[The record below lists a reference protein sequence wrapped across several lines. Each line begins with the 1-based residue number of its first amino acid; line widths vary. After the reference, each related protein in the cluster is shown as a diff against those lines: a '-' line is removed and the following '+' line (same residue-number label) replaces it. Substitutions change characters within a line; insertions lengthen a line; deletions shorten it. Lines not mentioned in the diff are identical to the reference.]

1 MKEWIKKFLGDL
13 GYSIYLMLFI
23 LPLLLGILY
32 ISHRTQVWEL
42 SDSNLI
48 ITFLGVL
55 ATFVVVS
62 NFSQVS
68 SIEEKTEKAIE
79 NYEKQIKA
87 LVDKEDDN
95 SHINRLKRLED
106 DLDRLNAQGEFSTA
120 EDIVKKSVEETMK
133 TIKDEI
139 NSEGENNRRE
149 LEIRSLQ
156 MLRMADALINSSYKS
171 ILNKLIADLDSK
183 FMVSW
188 EKNGKLKENKAYIR
202 FQDNRVQFVSVSG
215 KTTFENVRKIDD
227 ILYSSEKM
235 DDVLIY
241 IIEATNKTRVYKQSA
256 PADGNDDQIG

>member
-1 MKEWIKKFLGDL
+1 MNKWIKKIVDDL
-13 GYSIYLMLFI
+13 EYSLYLMLII
-23 LPLLLGILY
+23 LPLLLGILF
-32 ISHRTQVWEL
+32 ISHRTQGWEI

-79 NYEKQIKA
+79 KYEKQIKA

-95 SHINRLKRLED
+95 SHVNRLKRLED
-106 DLDRLNAQGEFSTA
+106 DLSKLNAKGEFSTA
-120 EDIVKKSVEETMK
+120 EEIVQKSVEETMK
-133 TIKDEI
+133 SIKDEI
-139 NSEGENNRRE
+139 NREGENNRRE

-171 ILNKLIADLDSK
+171 ILNKLIADLDSQ
-183 FMVSW
+183 FRVSW
-188 EKNGKLKENKAYIR
+188 EKNGKLKENIAYIR
-202 FQDNRVQFVSVSG
+202 FQDNRIQFVSGSG
-215 KTTFENVRKIDD
+215 KTTFENVRKIDG
-227 ILYSSEKM
+227 ISYSSEKM